1 MRGLIKKKGQVWV
14 ETVIYTLIGLTIIGL
29 VLAVALPKINEK
41 KDEIVIEQSI
51 EALGNIDDKIYEVQ
65 RAAGNRRV
73 VDLEIRKGALIIN
86 MTNNSLSWVLDS
98 SFAYSEVDMEVPL
111 GRITVTTRKGN
122 PWEIELKMNYAM
134 DLRYEGGNSGT
145 KQMDPAPTPYK
156 FMIENDGKD
165 EFTGN
170 IIIDLSGA

>member
-1 MRGLIKKKGQVWV
+1 
-14 ETVIYTLIGLTIIGL
+14 
-29 VLAVALPKINEK
+29 
-41 KDEIVIEQSI
+41 
-51 EALGNIDDKIYEVQ
+51 
-65 RAAGNRRV
+65 
-73 VDLEIRKGALIIN
+73 
-86 MTNNSLSWVLDS
+86 
-98 SFAYSEVDMEVPL
+98 MEVPL

-156 FMIENDGKD
+156 FTIENSGKD

-170 IIIDLSGA
+170 IIIDLSEA